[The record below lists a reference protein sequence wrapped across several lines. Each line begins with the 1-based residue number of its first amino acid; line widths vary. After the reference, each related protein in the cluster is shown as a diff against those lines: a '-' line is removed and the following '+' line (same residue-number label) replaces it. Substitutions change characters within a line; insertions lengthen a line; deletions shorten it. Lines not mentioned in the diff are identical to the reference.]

1 MRCPCQVS
9 GAQIYWFFSSVENAK
24 NHVSWNINRKGCGEF
39 RSALKVQRG
48 KCCATSFLDLHEI
61 LLRRSV
67 LQLLERCAQQ
77 ENVPEFFL
85 KGHGRQ
91 SYVPLTCQA

>member
-1 MRCPCQVS
+1 VEGCVYWGLLEAFI
-9 GAQIYWFFSSVENAK
+9 GANVLQESRLARIFLLLAK
-24 NHVSWNINRKGCGEF
+24 PFKWQACI
-39 RSALKVQRG
+39 
-48 KCCATSFLDLHEI
+48 
-61 LLRRSV
+61 V